1 MAGSAFLSYFVG
13 LVFRAMGASVRV
25 ERMIYIYILV
35 RKRLES
41 DGALK

>member
-25 ERMIYIYILV
+25 EDMIYILV